1 MKRKNLSSDR
11 TLLTCTLGVL
21 LVGGSA
27 VVLTAVYPII
37 QIIMAM
43 ITLVALAGIGQRW
56 QRLAKRRRRALDGEQ
71 LQI

>member
-21 LVGGSA
+21 LVGGAA
-27 VVLTAVYPII
+27 VAVLAAYPII
-37 QIIMAM
+37 QM
-43 ITLVALAGIGQRW
+43 ILAAVPLVALAGIGQRW
-56 QRLAKRRRRALDGEQ
+56 QRLTKRRRRTTDGGQ